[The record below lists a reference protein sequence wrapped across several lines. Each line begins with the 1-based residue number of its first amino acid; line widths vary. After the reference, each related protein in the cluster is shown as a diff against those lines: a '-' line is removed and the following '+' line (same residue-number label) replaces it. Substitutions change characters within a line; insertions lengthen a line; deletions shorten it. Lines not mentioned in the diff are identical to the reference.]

1 MPARAARV
9 RPELF
14 RRRAAGYRGGMKTRS
29 LVTLLAAAAFAP
41 ALLAKPDLP
50 LLADAPPRFV
60 PEGWRLETQL
70 DADFNGDFQAD
81 VAMVIR
87 NDEERW
93 LLVALGEG
101 KGLKR
106 IGLGELDPFPLGDA
120 SLEEKKGVLL
130 VTDLTGGTTAIQST
144 YRYRYEPATGRMQL
158 IGDDASLYSRTNS
171 HGGIEVSTN
180 RLTGVRL
187 TQTSE
192 PDEKS
197 GEYRFGK
204 QKQTSVPKEKLYLET
219 APKPEDT
226 VGIGDRNE

>member
-1 MPARAARV
+1 
-9 RPELF
+9 
-14 RRRAAGYRGGMKTRS
+14 MKKTFAF
-29 LVTLLAAAAFAP
+29 LLALGFAP
-41 ALLAKPDLP
+41 TLAAKPDLP

-87 NDEERW
+87 NDDERW

-106 IGLGELDPFPLGDA
+106 VGLGELDPYPLGDA

-130 VTDLTGGTTAIQST
+130 ITDLTGGTTAIQST
-144 YRYRYEPATGRMQL
+144 YRYRYEAATGRMQL
-158 IGDDASLYSRTNS
+158 IGDDASLYSRTNA
-171 HGGIEVSTN
+171 HGGVEVSTN

-187 TQTSE
+187 TQTSTL
-192 PDEKS
+192 DDK

-204 QKQTSVPKEKLYLET
+204 QKKTTVPKDKLYLET
-219 APKPEDT
+219 APNPEDT
-226 VGIGDRNE
+226 VGFGDHAE